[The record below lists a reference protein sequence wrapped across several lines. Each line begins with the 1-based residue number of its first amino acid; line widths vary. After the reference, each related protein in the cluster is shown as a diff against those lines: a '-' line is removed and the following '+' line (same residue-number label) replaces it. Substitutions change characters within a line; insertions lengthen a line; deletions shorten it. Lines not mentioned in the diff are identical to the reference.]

1 MRVLRTYC
9 HVGPAGLYRALDSG
23 RDFLR
28 VAGRKYHSSELS
40 VSAINIPGK
49 ILNGAR
55 VPFRGYYGAR
65 ASKYL
70 HAEPQESIETYS
82 RSPLQQTEVTFSG
95 SGGRSTGSA
104 GWFRYREVESKRGTG
119 PGTRSR
125 IMTAAIRSTGKTWQI
140 YRGGALVD
148 PKKTVEE
155 RQSGGHFWTVD
166 SIFGESLSDP
176 SQPEF

>member
-49 ILNGAR
+49 IHNGAR
-55 VPFRGYYGAR
+55 APFRGYYGAR

-70 HAEPQESIETYS
+70 HAEPQKPIIETYTYS
-82 RSPLQQTEVTFSG
+82 SSPSQQWEVSSSG
-95 SGGRSTGSA
+95 SGGWSTGSA
-104 GWFRYREVESKRGTG
+104 GLWFRYR
-119 PGTRSR
+119 
-125 IMTAAIRSTGKTWQI
+125 
-140 YRGGALVD
+140 D
-148 PKKTVEE
+148 
-155 RQSGGHFWTVD
+155 
-166 SIFGESLSDP
+166 GE
-176 SQPEF
+176 